1 MLDTLQNERRDC
13 RILTRLYT
21 FMTVVSDRKNRLALQ
36 VVCQFLSNCKR
47 WNEMVQER
55 LWGGAYLTQPNV
67 NNEEMQVTIEKTGKV
82 HKRQRTGINIIILV
96 IVASGSLVY
105 YVCLYIV
112 AVWYMVLYLIHSE
125 TFSFKTFSIQEN
137 YIPIGEWFLV
147 NLVLLL
153 TTAVHEMLYKLRHQA
168 FF

>member
-1 MLDTLQNERRDC
+1 M
-13 RILTRLYT
+13 
-21 FMTVVSDRKNRLALQ
+21 
-36 VVCQFLSNCKR
+36 
-47 WNEMVQER
+47 
-55 LWGGAYLTQPNV
+55 TQPNV

-137 YIPIGEWFLV
+137 YIPIGE
-147 NLVLLL
+147 
-153 TTAVHEMLYKLRHQA
+153 
-168 FF
+168 